1 MPKTLRSDSCH
12 VKLIDNHNQQTI
24 SLIYIGSF
32 LKKKKNV
39 YKKKM
44 FTKKKFLKN
53 DSM

>member
-32 LKKKKNV
+32 LKKKKKRLQKKNV
-39 YKKKM
+39 YKKKV
-44 FTKKKFLKN
+44 
-53 DSM
+53 S